1 MSIVTDGDYG
11 TVSASLVA
19 LPEHVI
25 TPTRF
30 LHAEGR
36 PGEVPFNAVP
46 V

>member
-19 LPEHVI
+19 LPEHVT
-25 TPTRF
+25 TPARF

-36 PGEVPFNAVP
+36 PGEMPFSAVP
-46 V
+46 I